1 MTKKK
6 GYKLTIIFGAFLFFI
21 YIMSTIPFGSDDWAW
36 GTSVGMKGLR
46 RILQDITDG
55 ISEIC

>member
-36 GTSVGMKGLR
+36 GTRSEWKGLR

>member
-36 GTSVGMKGLR
+36 GTSVGMDI
-46 RILQDITDG
+46 ILN
-55 ISEIC
+55 

>member
-21 YIMSTIPFGSDDWAW
+21 YIMSTIPFGSDDWVQVSEW
-36 GTSVGMKGLR
+36 KGLR